1 MVSPKEL
8 VLTALNVL
16 AAWSDGRKPAPAD
29 IQILKEA
36 YPSIAHLPLDELCCQ
51 IIHDLR
57 GKTFQET
64 RPVHQQIADEV
75 A

>member
-1 MVSPKEL
+1 MSPKEL
-8 VLTALNVL
+8 VLTALDVL
-16 AAWSDGRKPAPAD
+16 AAWSDKRKPAPSD

-36 YPSIAHLPLDELCCQ
+36 FPSLVHLPVDELCCQ

-57 GKTFQET
+57 GRAFQEV
-64 RPVHQQIADEV
+64 RPVDHPIVDDV